1 MHLRASCE
9 VYGLATRCS
18 SYCANAPKWLVR
30 LDSNQQP
37 LRYQQSAL
45 TVELRTIGAACG
57 NRTRM
62 TDLEDRRSAFEL
74 RRHGSRGRVR
84 TCDLPVNGRALYQ
97 LSYTQMVGQTI
108 RHNGCTAGHAPCWSR
123 EGDSNPHV
131 TAYEAVELPVLYPAM
146 ASRQGIEP

>member
-1 MHLRASCE
+1 MVVAVGADPTTSPLST
-9 VYGLATRCS
+9 GCS
-18 SYCANAPKWLVR
+18 
-30 LDSNQQP
+30 
-37 LRYQQSAL
+37 
-45 TVELRTIGAACG
+45 TVELRDSGAACG
-57 NRTRM
+57 NRTRI
-62 TDLEDRRSAFEL
+62 TDLEDRSSTFEL
-74 RRHGSRGRVR
+74 RRRGLRGRPR

-108 RHNGCTAGHAPCWSR
+108 RRQYISAGFAPCWSR